1 MEHALGHDHINM
13 YERECE
19 MAGSVSACGNRAGIM
34 DAELRLVTF
43 RRVGINSTL
52 RRTYRLS
59 LLLGRTFLRYAE
71 Q

>member
-34 DAELRLVTF
+34 DAEL
-43 RRVGINSTL
+43 
-52 RRTYRLS
+52 
-59 LLLGRTFLRYAE
+59 
-71 Q
+71 